1 MQLLIHASIV
11 HTAAPPVRTMTIVM
25 VANSQM
31 SGDQTVS
38 MIAFFLMV
46 VAIKIRAAQRNV

>member
-1 MQLLIHASIV
+1 MQLLIHAHIV
-11 HTAAPPVRTMTIVM
+11 HTAAPPVRTMIIVM

-38 MIAFFLMV
+38 MIAIFVMV